1 MYVLLFPRKLFFL
14 KLQIVENSNFNFV
27 TKKLNFCRGTYSRE
41 ELGNFEAS
49 QPNLQY
55 SDPILFFFIVKNI
68 LLKSVQNFAYNRQS
82 MLYTCYRM
90 NK

>member
-55 SDPILFFFIVKNI
+55 SDPILFFHCQKYLAEVCAKFCT
-68 LLKSVQNFAYNRQS
+68 KSTVHVVTYV
-82 MLYTCYRM
+82 TE
-90 NK
+90 